1 MKIAGLAKTSFVDY
15 PGKIAAV
22 IFTQG
27 CNYNCFYCHN
37 RQLISLDASEALH
50 EEKDVLEFL
59 TLRKGF
65 LEGVV
70 ITGGE
75 PTLQEDLPEFLKKL
89 RKMDY
94 AIKLDTNGSHP
105 EMLRIILSEDLA
117 DYVAMDIK
125 APQDLYEK
133 ICQVKVNTEA
143 LKESISLLINSQKPH
158 EFRTTWAPGLS
169 KEDIKTIIN
178 IIPPDSLFYL
188 QKYRNPDLSTSPV
201 TDTNK
206 IAIEMTRDYPNCRLR
221 GF

>member
-37 RQLISLDASEALH
+37 RQLISLYTKEALH

-59 TLRKGF
+59 SLRKGF

-105 EMLRIILSEDLA
+105 EMLRIILSANLA

-125 APQDLYEK
+125 APQDLYER

-143 LKESISLLINSQKPH
+143 LNESISLLIHSQKPH

-188 QKYRNPDLSTSPV
+188 QEYRNPDLSTSPV

-206 IAIEMTRDYPNCRLR
+206 IAIELTRDYPNCRLR